1 MNFAP
6 FFTPFGTLWSFVLWQ
21 ALLRTPSRETT
32 SFYGELLE

>member
-6 FFTPFGTLWSFVLWQ
+6 FLAPFGTLWSFVLWQ
-21 ALLRTPSRETT
+21 ALSCTPTRETS